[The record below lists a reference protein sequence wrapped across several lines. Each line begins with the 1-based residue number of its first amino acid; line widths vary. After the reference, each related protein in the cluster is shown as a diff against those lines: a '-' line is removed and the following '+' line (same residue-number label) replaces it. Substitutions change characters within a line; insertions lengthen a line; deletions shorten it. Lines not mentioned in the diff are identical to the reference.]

1 MFLEIRSSRKCN
13 LFVECLYGRDG
24 ANVSH
29 DAIKAIKAKVRAE
42 GTGAGSTWWV
52 RKVQVYRERTGNDV
66 TYIKALRHGLIC
78 DSRG

>member
-1 MFLEIRSSRKCN
+1 MSQKCN
-13 LFVECLYGRDG
+13 LFVERLHGRDG

-29 DAIKAIKAKVRAE
+29 DAIKAIKAKVKAE
-42 GTGAGSTWWV
+42 GTGARSTLWV
-52 RKVQVYRERTGNDV
+52 RKVQVYRKRAGNDV